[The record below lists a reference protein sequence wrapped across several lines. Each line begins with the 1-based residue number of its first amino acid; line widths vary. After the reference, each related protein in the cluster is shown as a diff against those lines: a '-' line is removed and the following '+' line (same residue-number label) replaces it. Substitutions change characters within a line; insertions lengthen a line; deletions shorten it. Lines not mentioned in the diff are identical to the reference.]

1 MAGKILDNG
10 ALVTLGLV
18 AAVAAVGAANKA
30 GLYGS
35 RALLSASGLSKLTD
49 AELEDYWESLN
60 PSMRNTE
67 AWHLAVTERNVRE
80 YRLPNGPAY
89 AAFKA
94 SRRSRGSRALGVAG
108 MSASVEKDSLSG
120 LWSVHLHDGHRI
132 VNVTGNVF
140 TTKAEADR
148 EAKAMLAQARAG
160 VAIDTLGS
168 MFWEKHHKP
177 LGSAARALR
186 GPPHAG
192 PSVKR
197 MVDQAPVRR
206 EVLHLLLTAEV
217 GAGAL
222 DAFAETL
229 ASGAPLRAEDIEDA
243 VARAEE
249 RLEDARYEVRT
260 DRISEHRAGNR
271 ADRDHYLRVLK
282 AIRRLRP
289 S

>member
-1 MAGKILDNG
+1 MKPLLDNG
-10 ALVTLGLV
+10 ALVTLGLMGV
-18 AAVAAVGAANKA
+18 VVAVGAANKA

-35 RALLSASGLSKLTD
+35 RA
-49 AELEDYWESLN
+49 
-60 PSMRNTE
+60 
-67 AWHLAVTERNVRE
+67 
-80 YRLPNGPAY
+80 
-89 AAFKA
+89 
-94 SRRSRGSRALGVAG
+94 VAG
-108 MSASVEKDSLSG
+108 
-120 LWSVHLHDGHRI
+120 
-132 VNVTGNVF
+132 
-140 TTKAEADR
+140 
-148 EAKAMLAQARAG
+148 
-160 VAIDTLGS
+160 
-168 MFWEKHHKP
+168 
-177 LGSAARALR
+177 
-186 GPPHAG
+186 
-192 PSVKR
+192 
-197 MVDQAPVRR
+197 DQAPVRR

-260 DRISEHRAGNR
+260 GRISEHRAGNR